1 MSLTENKINLAKLEI
16 LIRGDR
22 LPNDLAEE
30 IFILG
35 YKHGLN
41 GDLLMFL
48 MFQLKDMFDEAVFD
62 LYTYKMLLLGYSM
75 GQKTHRDVEEASLNQ
90 LNDKPNVTQ

>member
-1 MSLTENKINLAKLEI
+1 MSSDKINLAKLEI

-22 LPNDLAEE
+22 LPDSLGEE

-41 GDLLMFL
+41 GDMLMLL
-48 MFQLKDMFDEAVFD
+48 MFQLKDEFDTPEFD
-62 LYTYKMLLLGYSM
+62 TYVYKMLLLGYSM
-75 GQKTHRDVEEASLNQ
+75 GQKTFEDVNEASVNQ
-90 LNDKPNVTQ
+90 ANNKPAVTQ